1 MKVCVCVYIYIY
13 IYYTCTS
20 YACTANLHCTAPE
33 LVGTLDASAAKVP
46 GVHTAHGSTDPAL
59 EVADP
64 SEHSTHPSSRDVAPE
79 EIPMRPGGHEMQT
92 STRQDAHEDPK
103 GVQLPYWPREHVEV
117 HTAEES
123 ASKKRFTGSSLT
135 FRWMNELLKVTRASE
150 L

>member
-1 MKVCVCVYIYIY
+1 MKSTWSNTVGELCVCIYI
-13 IYYTCTS
+13 S

-33 LVGTLDASAAKVP
+33 LVGMLDASAAKVP

-92 STRQDAHEDPK
+92 STRQDAHANPEV
-103 GVQLPYWPREHVEV
+103 VQLPYWPREHAEV
-117 HTAEES
+117 HTADPS
-123 ASKKRFTGSSLT
+123 MSRKRFTGSSLT
-135 FRWMNELLKVTRASE
+135 VRWMNELLKVTRASE

>member
-1 MKVCVCVYIYIY
+1 MCVRECMYAHTYVCMHVRTYMRVHVCACVRAYMFVCVCSSL
-13 IYYTCTS
+13 S
-20 YACTANLHCTAPE
+20 YACTADLHCTAPE

-92 STRQDAHEDPK
+92 STRQDAHEAPK
-103 GVQLPYWPREHVEV
+103 AVQLPYCPREHAEV

-123 ASKKRFTGSSLT
+123 A
-135 FRWMNELLKVTRASE
+135 
-150 L
+150 